1 MSNKYKP
8 GTKVSHSVYG
18 DGTVTDV
25 TEMGKHWSIK
35 VDFEEG
41 PRTVLSTFLTL
52 KDVSEVIDHVM
63 FPESSTVL
71 VIPYATVPFQVFE
84 PGTKVS
90 HAIFGVGEV
99 KDSKPKGENY
109 RLDIDFED
117 GTSKTL
123 LSTFIEI
130 VSDDSTEGED
140 DDEMNDDGG
149 ENEVVEAEAIA
160 VETEAVIAE
169 PVEEVVEA
177 EAVTAEPVEEVVEVE
192 AVLDTD
198 VVYSKPEKDDAEAI
212 IDLSKPEVQD
222 AEIVDEDD

>member
-1 MSNKYKP
+1 MAEAEEDKP
-8 GTKVSHSVYG
+8 EDSEEEPETEVLETVMAEAVVEEPVDHG
-18 DGTVTDV
+18 D
-25 TEMGKHWSIK
+25 
-35 VDFEEG
+35 
-41 PRTVLSTFLTL
+41 
-52 KDVSEVIDHVM
+52 
-63 FPESSTVL
+63 
-71 VIPYATVPFQVFE
+71 YE

-130 VSDDSTEGED
+130 VDDDSTEEED
-140 DDEMNDDGG
+140 DEVNDGDS
-149 ENEVVEAEAIA
+149 EVVEAEA
-160 VETEAVIAE
+160 
-169 PVEEVVEA
+169 
-177 EAVTAEPVEEVVEVE
+177 E

-198 VVYSKPEKDDAEAI
+198 VVYSRPKEKDDPETI

>member
-25 TEMGKHWSIK
+25 TEIGKHWSIR

-41 PRTVLSTFLTL
+41 PRTVLNTFLTL
-52 KDVSEVIDHVM
+52 KDVSEDIPEIEVLETVM
-63 FPESSTVL
+63 AEAMV
-71 VIPYATVPFQVFE
+71 E

-90 HAIFGVGEV
+90 HAIFGIGEV
-99 KDSKPKGENY
+99 KDCKPKGENY

-140 DDEMNDDGG
+140 DDEMNDDDG

-160 VETEAVIAE
+160 VEAEAVVAEPVEEVVEAEAVIAE

-177 EAVTAEPVEEVVEVE
+177 E

>member
-1 MSNKYKP
+1 MAEAVVEEP
-8 GTKVSHSVYG
+8 VDHG
-18 DGTVTDV
+18 D
-25 TEMGKHWSIK
+25 
-35 VDFEEG
+35 
-41 PRTVLSTFLTL
+41 
-52 KDVSEVIDHVM
+52 
-63 FPESSTVL
+63 
-71 VIPYATVPFQVFE
+71 YE

-90 HAIFGVGEV
+90 HTIFGVGEV